1 MSVSQLRIGLLALA
15 ATIVLSGCAGSK
27 EMLVP
32 VRGPVPQGVDFT
44 GEWRMQEDFAAMQE
58 AIASAVRR
66 TDGIDERQ
74 LLKNIMSG
82 SSTSRRS
89 RDVGGLVHVF
99 LENAAR
105 LRVTQTDA
113 GLFMAFDRSVVEE
126 YRFGE
131 ARIVNKGGAVAQRVS
146 GWDGETYVIETL
158 DQEGGMKLSERY
170 HLEGEMLNREIVLR
184 SKELEEVRLTQ
195 SFARTN

>member
-74 LLKNIMSG
+74 LLKHIMSG

>member
-146 GWDGETYVIETL
+146 GWDGETYVIEPL
-158 DQEGGMKLSERY
+158 DQVGGMKLSQRY
-170 HLEGEMLNREIVLR
+170 HREGEMLNREIVLR

>member
-1 MSVSQLRIGLLALA
+1 MSVSQLRIGFLALA
-15 ATIVLSGCAGSK
+15 TVLVLYGCAASK
-27 EMLVP
+27 EVLMP

-44 GEWRMQEDFAAMQE
+44 GEWRMQGDFAAMQD
-58 AIASAVRR
+58 AIESAVRQ

-170 HLEGEMLNREIVLR
+170 HLEGDRLNREIVLR
-184 SKELEEVRLTQ
+184 SKALEEVRLTQ
-195 SFARTN
+195 SFARAN

>member
-1 MSVSQLRIGLLALA
+1 MSVSQLRIGLFAL
-15 ATIVLSGCAGSK
+15 TVVTVLFGCAAAK
-27 EMLVP
+27 EVLIP

-44 GEWRMQEDFAAMQE
+44 GEWRMQEDFAAMQD
-58 AIASAVRR
+58 AIESAVRR

-74 LLKNIMSG
+74 LLKNIMSR

-170 HLEGEMLNREIVLR
+170 RLEGDSLNREIVLR

>member
-1 MSVSQLRIGLLALA
+1 MRVSQPGIGFLALVA
-15 ATIVLSGCAGSK
+15 ALVLSGCAGSK
-27 EMLVP
+27 EVLIP

-44 GEWRMQEDFAAMQE
+44 GEWRMQQDFAAMQD
-58 AIASAVRR
+58 AIDSAVRR

-74 LLKNIMSG
+74 LLKNIMSA
-82 SSTSRRS
+82 SNNPRRS

-131 ARIVNKGGAVAQRVS
+131 ARMVNKGGAVAQRVS

-170 HLEGEMLNREIVLR
+170 RLEGETLNREIVLR

>member
-170 HLEGEMLNREIVLR
+170 SLEGEMLNREIVLR